1 MDFYATLG
9 RACGHPSAM
18 EELFGAGMTGLRLNL
33 SHAALKDSLPFSLT
47 CVSLCFLFKTDVF
60 RHVGLSLHLQFL
72 AASRGYCCIP
82 DIFYFFSDHSA
93 MRRIA
98 SRTSSRLPKDVRRK

>member
-33 SHAALKDSLPFSLT
+33 SHAALKDSLPF
-47 CVSLCFLFKTDVF
+47 
-60 RHVGLSLHLQFL
+60 LHQHFF
-72 AASRGYCCIP
+72 P
-82 DIFYFFSDHSA
+82 D
-93 MRRIA
+93 
-98 SRTSSRLPKDVRRK
+98 RKSVV